1 MLEKDET
8 EGAHSSATFVQ
19 ESKEKIDTFSQKLQ
33 RLLDSYL
40 DQDIER
46 EVYIEKK
53 ASLMSEK
60 KSLEERSVT
69 LEQQQ
74 TGWIEPLREWI
85 KEAQNGV
92 KIARG
97 CDLMPKKVIAKK
109 LFGSNLLLSSRNL
122 HLELPENE
130 GVNSVLM
137 HSSEGVNLPQINKI
151 SRPME
156 GDFVTK
162 FHGKNPWEALQ
173 FARLFVGKIP
183 ECLILVA
190 LTGIEP
196 VFPD

>member
-19 ESKEKIDTFSQKLQ
+19 ESKEKIGALSQKLQ

-46 EVYIEKK
+46 EVYREKK

-97 CDLMPKKVIAKK
+97 CDLIPKKVIAKK

-122 HLELPENE
+122 HLELPKNE

-151 SRPME
+151 SQPME

-190 LTGIEP
+190 LTGVEP
-196 VFPD
+196 VSPD

>member
-19 ESKEKIDTFSQKLQ
+19 ESKEKIGALSQKLQ

-46 EVYIEKK
+46 EVYREKK

-97 CDLMPKKVIAKK
+97 CDLIPKKVIAKK

-122 HLELPENE
+122 HLELSEN
-130 GVNSVLM
+130 
-137 HSSEGVNLPQINKI
+137 EGVNLPQINKI
-151 SRPME
+151 SHPME

-190 LTGIEP
+190 LTGVEP
-196 VFPD
+196 VSPD